1 MKLKLLIVITL
12 IVPLI
17 ALALTKPL
25 STSLSGVQVDVINFV
40 SVAVL
45 FIAIVDIFFIA
56 FKKMKTKLVNT

>member
-17 ALALTKPL
+17 ALALTKPF